1 MDGKTNASRSMRET
15 YVFQNARITY
25 VKKRTLNAWCSI
37 NAFNVRFLTYVLRI
51 FYVR

>member
-1 MDGKTNASRSMRET
+1 MDGKTHVSHSMRET
-15 YVFQNARITY
+15 YIFQNACITY

-37 NAFNVRFLTYVLRI
+37 YAFKERFLTYDLCM